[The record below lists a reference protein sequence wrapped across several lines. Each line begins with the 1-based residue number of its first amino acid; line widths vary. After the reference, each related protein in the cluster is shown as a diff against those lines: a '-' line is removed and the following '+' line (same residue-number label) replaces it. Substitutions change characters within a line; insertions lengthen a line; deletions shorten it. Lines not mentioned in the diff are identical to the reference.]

1 MKKVAVVAVLAM
13 SQTGVAARKFWTF
26 KPADPGN
33 VLMTAYTIGN
43 GRQGGL
49 PLGIPGNDL
58 LCLNDDSLWR
68 GGPFANS
75 SYTGGN
81 PSSSLAHFLPGIQ
94 EAIFQNGTG
103 DESALYGGTEDYG
116 SYEALANLTVSIAGV
131 SHYPKYKRTLDLQ
144 TALHSADFTANGASF
159 STVQFCSF
167 PDQVCVYHVSSNKP
181 LPQITVGL
189 VDNYRTNPPS
199 AVTCSTDGV
208 HLSGRT
214 VADEGE
220 GLIGMKFDAQAHVL
234 SSSGVKTSCNNNK
247 QIVVHANKAKS
258 VTVVVASGTEY
269 DPKKGN
275 AAHNYSFRGV
285 DPYPG
290 VLKTIKAVSKKSY
303 NTVLQRHVK
312 DHGEWFNKFTL
323 DLPDPHHSA
332 SVDTTD
338 LLTNYKTDKGDPFVE
353 NLLIDYGKYMF
364 IASSRPGSLPPNL
377 QGSWAPDGN
386 PAWSSDYH
394 IDVNVQMNHWHV
406 EKMGLG
412 GLTDPLWDFMTYT
425 WVPRGT
431 ESARLWYNVSG
442 WVAFTNLNTFGH
454 TGQMNDAT
462 WSNVAHDIAWMM
474 AHVWDR
480 YDYGRDEKWY
490 ASVGYPMMKGVAS
503 FWVDMLVQD
512 RYFNDGTLVANP
524 CNSPEQGPTTFGC
537 SQFQQVIWELFDHII
552 KDWDAAGDKDT
563 TFLKRVKAS
572 YSRLDPGVHV
582 GSWGQIQG
590 KCWHSYSNSR
600 KWKMDIDVKNNTHR
614 HLSHLYGF
622 YPGYVISSAH
632 ADNKTVMD
640 AVATSLYSR
649 GNGTEDSNTGWE
661 KVWRGACWGQLGVV
675 DEAYKEL
682 KYTIDMNFAANGLS
696 VYTTGSWPYEV
707 TLPFQIDANFGL
719 SANALAMLYTDLPKR
734 WGDDSVQKVILGP
747 AIPREWAG
755 GSVRGGS
762 LRGGGTVDFGWDDE
776 GVVNRA
782 VLRGRRLPIVVVNKH
797 GKVLARR

>member
-13 SQTGVAARKFWTF
+13 SQTGVAARKFWTS
-26 KPADPGN
+26 KPADPDN

-43 GRQGGL
+43 GRQGG
-49 PLGIPGNDL
+49 
-58 LCLNDDSLWR
+58 
-68 GGPFANS
+68 F
-75 SYTGGN
+75 
-81 PSSSLAHFLPGIQ
+81 
-94 EAIFQNGTG
+94 
-103 DESALYGGTEDYG
+103 
-116 SYEALANLTVSIAGV
+116 
-131 SHYPKYKRTLDLQ
+131 
-144 TALHSADFTANGASF
+144 
-159 STVQFCSF
+159 VQFCSF

-199 AVTCSTDGV
+199 AVTCSPDGV

-214 VADEGE
+214 VADDGE

-234 SSSGVKTSCNNNK
+234 SSSGVKNSCNNNG

-290 VLKTIKAVSKKSY
+290 VLKSIKAVSKKSY

-323 DLPDPHHSA
+323 DLPDPHLSA
-332 SVDTTD
+332 NVDTTD
-338 LLTNYKTDKGDPFVE
+338 LLTNYKTDKGNPFVE

-480 YDYGRDEKWY
+480 YDYGRDKKWY

-524 CNSPEQGPTTFGC
+524 CNSPEQGPT
-537 SQFQQVIWELFDHII
+537 VIWELFDHII
-552 KDWDAAGDKDT
+552 KDWDAAGDEDT
-563 TFLKRVKAS
+563 AFLKRVKAS
-572 YSRLDPGVHV
+572 YSRLDPE
-582 GSWGQIQG
+582 
-590 KCWHSYSNSR
+590 
-600 KWKMDIDVKNNTHR
+600 WKMDIDVKNNTHR

-719 SANALAMLYTDLPKR
+719 SANALAMLYTDLPKKL
-734 WGDDSVQKVILGP
+734 GDDSVQKVILGP

-776 GVVNRA
+776 GIVNRA
-782 VLRGRRLPIVVVNKH
+782 VLHGRRLPIVVVNKH

>member
-1 MKKVAVVAVLAM
+1 MKKVAVASALAM
-13 SQTGVAARKFWTF
+13 SQTGVAARKFWTS

-131 SHYPKYKRTLDLQ
+131 THYSKYKRTLDLE

-181 LPQITVGL
+181 LPEITFGL

-199 AVTCSTDGV
+199 TVKCSSDGI

-220 GLIGMKFDAQAHVL
+220 GLIGMKFDAQAHIL
-234 SSSGVKTSCNNNK
+234 SSSGVKASCNNNG
-247 QIVVHANKAKS
+247 QTVVHAGRAKS
-258 VTVVVASGTEY
+258 VTIVVASGTEY

-275 AAHNYSFRGV
+275 AAHNYSFRGA

-290 VLKTIKAVSKKSY
+290 VLKTVKAVSKKSY
-303 NTVLQRHVK
+303 STVLSRHVK
-312 DHGEWFNKFTL
+312 DHGEWFDKFTL
-323 DLPDPHHSA
+323 DLPDPNHSA
-332 SVDTTD
+332 DVDTTD
-338 LLTNYKTDKGDPFVE
+338 LLTNYKTEQGDPFVE
-353 NLLIDYGKYMF
+353 NLLVDYGKYMF

-425 WVPRGT
+425 WVPRGS

-442 WVAFTNLNTFGH
+442 WVAFTNLNIFGH

-480 YDYGRDEKWY
+480 YDYGRDKNWY

-512 RYFNDGTLVANP
+512 KYFNDGTLVANP

-552 KDWDAAGDKDT
+552 KDWDASGDKDT
-563 TFLKRVKAS
+563 AFLKRVKES
-572 YSRLDPGVHV
+572 YSKLDPE
-582 GSWGQIQG
+582 
-590 KCWHSYSNSR
+590 
-600 KWKMDIDVKNNTHR
+600 WKMDIDVKNNTHR

-632 ADNKTVMD
+632 ADNETIMD

-661 KVWRGACWGQLGVV
+661 KVWRGACWGQLGVT

-682 KYTIDMNFAANGLS
+682 KYAIDMNFAANGLS

-719 SANALAMLYTDLPKR
+719 SANALAMLYTDLPRK
-734 WGDDSVQKVILGP
+734 WGDDSVQKVVLGP

-762 LRGGGTVDFGWDDE
+762 LRGGGTVDFGWDNE